1 MKKFDFVFVRKYVI
15 FFGILLALLI
25 FVLLVTKK
33 KPLEQKEDLL
43 PVIKIEKPTIQNL
56 QESIQ
61 INGYVEAKSMIPVV
75 PFVSGTIMEYP
86 VNAGDFVKKDT
97 LLAKIDDEPFIQQ
110 MKQAEAAYFAAE
122 NSFKRVANLF
132 KSGSTTQQNYDS
144 VKAQRDASKAQYD
157 LAKLQVDYTL
167 VKAPVEGTVL
177 MADGA
182 VGSVASQTQPIAVLA
197 DLNNQVVRLSVP
209 EKYYDLFSL
218 EKENLIVSVTRPA
231 EKNMYDDAV
240 TFATIEN
247 IAPYIAAQSKTFQVV
262 CHLDNPGERFRPGMY
277 VKVLITYKNYVGVPV
292 LPMKTK
298 KMDGSL
304 YIYHPESK
312 TVEFIPPAE
321 YATDNEYFIVP
332 EKYKD
337 TFFVVDG
344 QNSLFDGQQV
354 RIFDE
359 VIGEY

>member
-1 MKKFDFVFVRKYVI
+1 MQPFLE
-15 FFGILLALLI
+15 LL
-25 FVLLVTKK
+25 KRC
-33 KPLEQKEDLL
+33 
-43 PVIKIEKPTIQNL
+43 
-56 QESIQ
+56 
-61 INGYVEAKSMIPVV
+61 
-75 PFVSGTIMEYP
+75 
-86 VNAGDFVKKDT
+86 
-97 LLAKIDDEPFIQQ
+97 
-110 MKQAEAAYFAAE
+110 AE
-122 NSFKRVANLF
+122 NHTFDSGDPDCKTVLDQLFCAYQDSHKTDPPEIKEGFKELDTYLRQLSLDDNNAAWNLCCRICTAYEHKAF
-132 KSGSTTQQNYDS
+132 IDGFHYGSTTQQNYDS

-240 TFATIEN
+240 TSATIEN

-277 VKVLITYKNYVGVPV
+277 VKVLITYKNYVDVPV

>member
-1 MKKFDFVFVRKYVI
+1 M
-15 FFGILLALLI
+15 
-25 FVLLVTKK
+25 
-33 KPLEQKEDLL
+33 
-43 PVIKIEKPTIQNL
+43 
-56 QESIQ
+56 
-61 INGYVEAKSMIPVV
+61 
-75 PFVSGTIMEYP
+75 
-86 VNAGDFVKKDT
+86 
-97 LLAKIDDEPFIQQ
+97 
-110 MKQAEAAYFAAE
+110 
-122 NSFKRVANLF
+122 
-132 KSGSTTQQNYDS
+132 
-144 VKAQRDASKAQYD
+144 
-157 LAKLQVDYTL
+157 
-167 VKAPVEGTVL
+167 
-177 MADGA
+177 
-182 VGSVASQTQPIAVLA
+182 
-197 DLNNQVVRLSVP
+197 
-209 EKYYDLFSL
+209 
-218 EKENLIVSVTRPA
+218 EKENLVVSVTRPA

-240 TFATIEN
+240 TSATIEN

-277 VKVLITYKNYVGVPV
+277 VKVLITYKNYVDVPV